1 MPDGPSGSGID
12 CKGIVRRSNE
22 HQAVHD
28 DGRAFKMVGIRR
40 VKHPLRLK
48 MSYVLGRNLGQARI
62 APSRV
67 ITVIGRPIGTDRLRQ
82 KVSRSHID
90 ANCERA
96 IAIAPGGSE
105 KQATGYRNETIDIPH
120 LMYRNVSRSLLLFS
134 IVAPLL
140 FAQQPAGQQLFSSS
154 CAGCHG
160 LDGRGGEHA
169 PNIATDARIQR
180 LGDADLVRIVHNGI
194 PTAGMPA
201 FGLNFNKGQIDAIVG
216 YLRVLQGKHQ
226 TASVAGNAAN
236 GRVLFFGAGRCSECH
251 MMNGKGG
258 FLGPDLSGYGKSHS
272 SDEIRESIINP
283 NKNLDPR
290 HGTIVVVT
298 RSGQKYSGV
307 LRNEDNFSI
316 QMQTRDGNFHFFDKS
331 ELARI
336 ERQHQSLM
344 PSQYGSQLTKAELDD
359 LISYLT
365 ASAVSHPT
373 GREEDDEQ

>member
-1 MPDGPSGSGID
+1 
-12 CKGIVRRSNE
+12 
-22 HQAVHD
+22 
-28 DGRAFKMVGIRR
+28 
-40 VKHPLRLK
+40 
-48 MSYVLGRNLGQARI
+48 
-62 APSRV
+62 
-67 ITVIGRPIGTDRLRQ
+67 
-82 KVSRSHID
+82 
-90 ANCERA
+90 
-96 IAIAPGGSE
+96 
-105 KQATGYRNETIDIPH
+105 
-120 LMYRNVSRSLLLFS
+120 MYRNVSRSLLLFS

-316 QMQTRDGNFHFFDKS
+316 QMQTRDGNFRFFDKS

-336 ERQHQSLM
+336 ERQPQSLM